1 MKKISAFLII
11 MIAMLMAGVC
21 AHAAEFSVDTT
32 SLPMGEAYKPYSAQ
46 ITMSGGSN
54 DGYSFEFISGFKPT
68 GLTVNEDGSITGTP
82 TSAGYY
88 ANMNIRISNVDGTY
102 RDVTFKINIRARS
115 IKINVTAPKNI
126 IYDGNSYT
134 ATVKCYDLNG
144 GELTDAVPIIRY
156 GKDNLSS

>member
-68 GLTVNEDGSITGTP
+68 GLTVNDKC
-82 TSAGYY
+82 
-88 ANMNIRISNVDGTY
+88 RIL
-102 RDVTFKINIRARS
+102 
-115 IKINVTAPKNI
+115 
-126 IYDGNSYT
+126 
-134 ATVKCYDLNG
+134 C
-144 GELTDAVPIIRY
+144 
-156 GKDNLSS
+156 

>member
-54 DGYSFEFISGFKPT
+54 DGYSFEFISG
-68 GLTVNEDGSITGTP
+68 LTNSRYCQRGRFNN
-82 TSAGYY
+82 GYSDKC
-88 ANMNIRISNVDGTY
+88 RIL
-102 RDVTFKINIRARS
+102 
-115 IKINVTAPKNI
+115 
-126 IYDGNSYT
+126 
-134 ATVKCYDLNG
+134 C
-144 GELTDAVPIIRY
+144 
-156 GKDNLSS
+156 